1 MNSFLGLVKLVILA
15 AMLSPAANAI
25 AAAAT
30 YPTKQVTLIVPFPAG
45 GRTDLIGRMYAL
57 HLGKHLGTTVV
68 VVNKPGASGVLG
80 AVEVKQAPSDGYT
93 LGFFSTSIVTSQYTV
108 ATSVALR
115 DFEVI
120 SIVNEDPAAIAVN
133 AAAPWKSLRELV
145 DHAKKNPGKLR
156 IGMIPG
162 ASAQIFA
169 GGFTKAAGVQMVMVP
184 FKGDADGAVALAGG
198 HIDVHVAVPVSYKA
212 LAEARKIRILGIAAE
227 KRSALYKDL
236 QTFRENGVDL
246 VIGAFHGVYAPRGT
260 SADAMNT
267 ISTAL
272 GRAAQSPE
280 LIEQMNSAGAGL
292 VYLGRAEAPAYLA
305 RQDQV
310 YKRVIEDLG
319 MATTTQK

>member
-1 MNSFLGLVKLVILA
+1 MKSFVGMVKLATFA
-15 AMLSPAANAI
+15 AMTLSSI
-25 AAAAT
+25 GGFAAT
-30 YPTKQVTLIVPFPAG
+30 YPEKQITLIVPFSPG
-45 GRTDLIGRMYAL
+45 GRTDLIGRMYAQ
-57 HLGKHLGTTVV
+57 HLGKQLGTTVV
-68 VVNKPGASGVLG
+68 VVNKAGASGVLG
-80 AVEVKQAPSDGYT
+80 AQEVKQAAPDGYT

-108 ATSVALR
+108 ATPVALR

-133 AAAPWKSLRELV
+133 AGAQWKTLRELV
-145 DHAKKNPGKLR
+145 DYAKKNPTKLR

-212 LAEARKIRILGIAAE
+212 LAEARKIRILGIAAAD
-227 KRSALYKDL
+227 RSPLYKDL
-236 QTFRENGVDL
+236 PTFKENGVNF
-246 VIGAFHGVYAPRGT
+246 VIGAFHGVYAPKGT
-260 SADAMNT
+260 PVETMNAISA
-267 ISTAL
+267 AL
-272 GRAAQSPE
+272 GRAAKSPE
-280 LIEQMNSAGAGL
+280 LMEQMAAASAGL

-319 MATTTQK
+319 MAREASK